1 MKSAIRYL
9 VGAVVAAVLGGV
21 CLAAGWLQRDVAH
34 AQQAVAVQKYDAA
47 DATFERAERYFEYGS
62 RIPGLGHGLLNDVR
76 ARRAALHYWQR
87 QYGMFVPEQGD
98 PASAIPSD
106 NVDLQF
112 IVANAVY
119 RARQSAARDRA
130 TMIEALNAGMNAY
143 LVVLKN
149 ATRREDAAFNY
160 EYLVR
165 LRDDIEK
172 GRRKPDQGGGDS
184 ESPLGS
190 AASPEKS
197 ASDMKNFK
205 TYVPLTPNEIDKADA
220 GRGAPIKRK
229 G

>member
-1 MKSAIRYL
+1 MKSAIRYF

-21 CLAAGWLQRDVAH
+21 CLASGFLQRDMAHAQRDVAL
-34 AQQAVAVQKYDAA
+34 QKYSDA
-47 DATFERAERYFEYGS
+47 DLTFERAERYFEYGS
-62 RIPGLGHGLLNDVR
+62 RIPGVGNRLLNEVR
-76 ARRAALHYWQR
+76 ARRAASHYWQR
-87 QYGMFVPEQGD
+87 QYERLAPDQGD
-98 PASAIPSD
+98 PTIAIPPD

-119 RARQSAARDRA
+119 RAHQSRAKDRA
-130 TMIEALNAGMNAY
+130 TLIEALNAGMNAY

-149 ATRREDAAFNY
+149 SARREDAAFNY

-172 GRRKPDQGGGDS
+172 GRRKQDPGREL

-190 AASPEKS
+190 AATPDKS
-197 ASDMKNFK
+197 AGDMKNFK
-205 TYVPLTPNEIDKADA
+205 TYVPLTPTELDKADS
-220 GRGAPIKRK
+220 GKGQPIKRK

>member
-9 VGAVVAAVLGGV
+9 VSAVGAAVLGGV
-21 CLAAGWLQRDVAH
+21 CLASGYLQRDMAH
-34 AQQAVAVQKYDAA
+34 AQQEVALQKYGDA
-47 DATFERAERYFEYGS
+47 DITFERAERYFEYSS
-62 RIPGLGHGLLNDVR
+62 RIPGVGNRLLNEVR
-76 ARRAALHYWQR
+76 ARRAASHYWQR
-87 QYGMFVPEQGD
+87 QYGMFVPDQGD
-98 PASAIPSD
+98 PTSAVPRD

-119 RARQSAARDRA
+119 RAHQSQARDRA
-130 TMIEALNAGMNAY
+130 TLIEALNAGINGY

-149 ATRREDAAFNY
+149 STRREDAAFNY

-165 LRDDIEK
+165 LREDIEK
-172 GRRKPDQGGGDS
+172 GRRKQDPGGGEL

-190 AASPEKS
+190 AATLEKS

-205 TYVPLTPNEIDKADA
+205 TYVPLTPNELDKADS
-220 GRGAPIKRK
+220 GKGQPIKRK

>member
-21 CLAAGWLQRDVAH
+21 CLASGVLQRDMAH
-34 AQQAVAVQKYDAA
+34 AQREVALQKYGDA
-47 DATFERAERYFEYGS
+47 DVTFERAERYFEYGS
-62 RIPGLGHGLLNDVR
+62 RIPGVGNRLLNDVR
-76 ARRAALHYWQR
+76 ARRAASHYWQR
-87 QYGMFVPEQGD
+87 QYGMLVPDQGD
-98 PASAIPSD
+98 PTSVIPSD

-119 RARQSAARDRA
+119 RAHQSRARNRS
-130 TMIEALNAGMNAY
+130 TLIEALNAGINSY

-149 ATRREDAAFNY
+149 STRREDAAFNY

-165 LRDDIEK
+165 LREDIEK
-172 GRRKPDQGGGDS
+172 GRRKQDPGGEL

-190 AASPEKS
+190 AATPEQP
-197 ASDMKNFK
+197 AGDMKNFK
-205 TYVPLTPNEIDKADA
+205 TYVPLTPTELDKADS
-220 GRGAPIKRK
+220 GKGQPIKRK

>member
-1 MKSAIRYL
+1 MKSAIRYF

-21 CLAAGWLQRDVAH
+21 CLAGGFLQRDMAHAQRDVAL
-34 AQQAVAVQKYDAA
+34 QKYSDA
-47 DATFERAERYFEYGS
+47 DLTFERAERYFEYGS
-62 RIPGLGHGLLNDVR
+62 RIPGVGNRLVNEVR
-76 ARRAALHYWQR
+76 ARRAASHYWQR
-87 QYGMFVPEQGD
+87 QYEMLAPDQGD
-98 PASAIPSD
+98 PTMALPPD

-119 RARQSAARDRA
+119 RAHQSRARDRA
-130 TMIEALNAGMNAY
+130 TLIEALNAGMNAY

-149 ATRREDAAFNY
+149 SARREDAAFNY

-172 GRRKPDQGGGDS
+172 GRRKQDPGKEL

-190 AASPEKS
+190 AATPEKS
-197 ASDMKNFK
+197 AGDMKNFK
-205 TYVPLTPNEIDKADA
+205 TYVPLTPTELDKADS
-220 GRGAPIKRK
+220 GKGQPIKRK

>member
-9 VGAVVAAVLGGV
+9 VGAVVAAVIGGV
-21 CLAAGWLQRDVAH
+21 CLASGFLQRDLAH
-34 AQQAVAVQKYDAA
+34 AQQDVALQKYSEA
-47 DATFERAERYFEYGS
+47 DVTFERAERYFEYGS
-62 RIPGLGHGLLNDVR
+62 RIPGVGNSRLNEVR
-76 ARRAALHYWQR
+76 TRRAASHYWQR
-87 QYGMFVPEQGD
+87 QYGALVSDQGD
-98 PASAIPSD
+98 PTGAIPRD

-119 RARQSAARDRA
+119 RAQQSQAKDRA
-130 TMIEALNAGMNAY
+130 SMIAALNAGINGY
-143 LVVLKN
+143 LVVLRN
-149 ATRREDAAFNY
+149 SPRREDAAFNY

-165 LRDDIEK
+165 LREDIEK

-197 ASDMKNFK
+197 PSDMKNFK